1 MRPERTF
8 LSEKSLT
15 LIGVPK
21 KFHNMSIEDFN
32 TYKSKDLEEVQDC
45 IAHYLSNMR
54 FMSLEDLGGLC
65 LFGSNGVGKTLIA
78 CLIVKEAYKRR
89 YSTRRVTF
97 IEYMS
102 KYTQSWSAR
111 SLDEKEA
118 AEDDLYNNYK
128 AVEILALEEVGKE
141 VDSKVAAP
149 ILEDLLRYREDHG
162 LVTVMCA
169 NLSPKDI
176 AEKYGA
182 SVSSLMKGNM
192 TPIKI
197 EGVDK
202 RKEFYDK
209 KKV

>member
-21 KFHNMSIEDFN
+21 KFHEYTIEDFN
-32 TYKSKDLEEVQDC
+32 TYNNKDLEEVQDC
-45 IAHYLSNMR
+45 VARYLSDMR
-54 FMSLEDLGGLC
+54 FKTLEQLGGLC

-78 CLIVKEAYKRR
+78 CLIVKEAYKWR
-89 YSTRRVTF
+89 YSARRVTF
-97 IEYMS
+97 VEYMS

-111 SLDEKEA
+111 NLDEKEA
-118 AEDDLYNNYK
+118 AEDDLYNNFK

-162 LVTVMCA
+162 LVTIMCS

-176 AEKYGA
+176 AERYGA

-202 RKEFYDK
+202 RKEFFDK
-209 KKV
+209 KV